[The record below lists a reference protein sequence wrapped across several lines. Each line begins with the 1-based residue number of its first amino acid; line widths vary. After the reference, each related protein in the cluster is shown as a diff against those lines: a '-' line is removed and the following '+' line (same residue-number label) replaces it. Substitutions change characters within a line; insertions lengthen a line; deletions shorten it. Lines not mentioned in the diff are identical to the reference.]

1 MELTNRAQ
9 MGTQQ
14 TSQMLSKSP
23 VTNPKNHRTFRNS
36 DSGFSIIEI
45 VFVVAMIAILGSV
58 AVTQLQPSIDKYRL
72 VSSANM
78 VASEMNAGRA
88 LAISRNWAYEAQFD
102 TDANTIQV
110 VDPTNSSNTP
120 RVAKSLEPGISFS
133 SVPSPSIRFYAR
145 GHALTG
151 IVQLQNDAGE
161 TASVIVTP
169 HGVNVIL

>member
-1 MELTNRAQ
+1 MKPESREDMEPRQ
-9 MGTQQ
+9 
-14 TSQMLSKSP
+14 
-23 VTNPKNHRTFRNS
+23 RRFRNS
-36 DSGFSIIEI
+36 EFGFSIIEI
-45 VFVVAMIAILGSV
+45 VFVVAMIGILGSM
-58 AVTQLQPSIDKYRL
+58 AVIQLQPSIDRYRL
-72 VSSANM
+72 ISSANM

-110 VDPTNSSNTP
+110 VDPSHSSNNP
-120 RVAKSLEPGISFS
+120 RVAKNLEPGISFS

-151 IVQLQNDAGE
+151 IIQLQNDAGE
-161 TASVIVTP
+161 TASVIVTS

>member
-1 MELTNRAQ
+1 MKPASREDMEPGHRRFQNRE
-9 MGTQQ
+9 
-14 TSQMLSKSP
+14 
-23 VTNPKNHRTFRNS
+23 
-36 DSGFSIIEI
+36 SGFSIIEI

-58 AVTQLQPSIDKYRL
+58 TIMQLQPSIDKYRL

-78 VASEMNAGRA
+78 IASEMNAGRA

-102 TDANTIQV
+102 TNANTIQV
-110 VDPTNSSNTP
+110 VDPSHSSNHP
-120 RVAKSLEPGISFS
+120 RIAKNLEPGITFS
-133 SVPSPSIRFYAR
+133 TVPSPSIRFYAR

-169 HGVNVIL
+169 YGVNVIL

>member
-1 MELTNRAQ
+1 MELT
-9 MGTQQ
+9 
-14 TSQMLSKSP
+14 S
-23 VTNPKNHRTFRNS
+23 RNS
-36 DSGFSIIEI
+36 DSGFTIIEI
-45 VFVVAMIAILGSV
+45 VFVVTMIAILGSV
-58 AVTQLQPSIDKYRL
+58 TILQLQPSIEKYRL

-120 RVAKSLEPGISFS
+120 RAAKTLEPGISFS

-169 HGVNVIL
+169 HGVNIIL

>member
-1 MELTNRAQ
+1 MEPRQ
-9 MGTQQ
+9 
-14 TSQMLSKSP
+14 
-23 VTNPKNHRTFRNS
+23 RRFRNS
-36 DSGFSIIEI
+36 EFGFSIIEI

-58 AVTQLQPSIDKYRL
+58 AVMQLQPSIDKYRL

-110 VDPTNSSNTP
+110 VDPSHSSNTP
-120 RVAKSLEPGISFS
+120 RMEKSLEPGITFS

>member
-1 MELTNRAQ
+1 
-9 MGTQQ
+9 MGPGQ
-14 TSQMLSKSP
+14 
-23 VTNPKNHRTFRNS
+23 RRFRNNEF
-36 DSGFSIIEI
+36 GFSIIEI

-58 AVTQLQPSIDKYRL
+58 AVMQLQPSIDKYRL

>member
-1 MELTNRAQ
+1 MRPASREDMEPGQR
-9 MGTQQ
+9 
-14 TSQMLSKSP
+14 
-23 VTNPKNHRTFRNS
+23 RFRNS
-36 DSGFSIIEI
+36 EFGFSIIEI

-58 AVTQLQPSIDKYRL
+58 AIMQLQPSIDKYRL

-102 TDANTIQV
+102 TNANTIQV
-110 VDPTNSSNTP
+110 VDPTNSSNHP
-120 RVAKSLEPGISFS
+120 RMAKSLDPGISFS

-151 IVQLQNDAGE
+151 TILLQNDAGE

-169 HGVNVIL
+169 HSVNVIL

>member
-1 MELTNRAQ
+1 MKPANREDMEP
-9 MGTQQ
+9 G
-14 TSQMLSKSP
+14 
-23 VTNPKNHRTFRNS
+23 HRRFRNS
-36 DSGFSIIEI
+36 ASGFSIIEI

-58 AVTQLQPSIDKYRL
+58 TIMQLQPSIDKYRL

-78 VASEMNAGRA
+78 IASEMNAGRA

-102 TDANTIQV
+102 TNANTIQL
-110 VDPTNSSNTP
+110 VDPSHSTNTP
-120 RVAKSLEPGISFS
+120 RIAKNLEPGITFS
-133 SVPSPSIRFYAR
+133 AVPSPSIRFYAR

-169 HGVNVIL
+169 YGVSVIL

>member
-1 MELTNRAQ
+1 MKP
-9 MGTQQ
+9 G
-14 TSQMLSKSP
+14 
-23 VTNPKNHRTFRNS
+23 HRRFRNS
-36 DSGFSIIEI
+36 ASGFSIIEI

-58 AVTQLQPSIDKYRL
+58 TIMQLQPSIEKYRL

-102 TDANTIQV
+102 TNANTIQL
-110 VDPTNSSNTP
+110 VDPSHSTNTP
-120 RVAKSLEPGISFS
+120 RIAKNLEPGITFS
-133 SVPSPSIRFYAR
+133 AVPSPSIRFYAR

-161 TASVIVTP
+161 TASIIVTP
-169 HGVNVIL
+169 YGVNVIL

>member
-1 MELTNRAQ
+1 M
-9 MGTQQ
+9 
-14 TSQMLSKSP
+14 
-23 VTNPKNHRTFRNS
+23 
-36 DSGFSIIEI
+36 GFSIIEI

-58 AVTQLQPSIDKYRL
+58 TIIQLQPSIDKYRL

-78 VASEMNAGRA
+78 IASEMNAGRA

-102 TDANTIQV
+102 TNANTIQL
-110 VDPTNSSNTP
+110 VDPSHSTNTP
-120 RVAKSLEPGISFS
+120 RLAKNLEPGITFS
-133 SVPSPSIRFYAR
+133 AVPSPSIRFYAR

-169 HGVNVIL
+169 YGVSVIL

>member
-1 MELTNRAQ
+1 MKPESREDMEPGQR
-9 MGTQQ
+9 
-14 TSQMLSKSP
+14 
-23 VTNPKNHRTFRNS
+23 RFRNS
-36 DSGFSIIEI
+36 EFGFSIIEI

-58 AVTQLQPSIDKYRL
+58 AIMQLQPSIDRYRL

-102 TDANTIQV
+102 TNANTIQV
-110 VDPTNSSNTP
+110 VDPTNSSNHP
-120 RVAKSLEPGISFS
+120 RMAKSLEPGITFSF
-133 SVPSPSIRFYAR
+133 VPSPSIRFYAR

-151 IVQLQNDAGE
+151 TILLQNDAGE

-169 HGVNVIL
+169 HSVNVIL

>member
-1 MELTNRAQ
+1 MKPANREDMEP
-9 MGTQQ
+9 G
-14 TSQMLSKSP
+14 
-23 VTNPKNHRTFRNS
+23 HRRFRNS
-36 DSGFSIIEI
+36 ASGFSIIEI

-58 AVTQLQPSIDKYRL
+58 TIIQLQPSIDKYRL

-78 VASEMNAGRA
+78 IASEMNAGRA

-102 TDANTIQV
+102 TNANTIQL
-110 VDPTNSSNTP
+110 VDPSHSTNTP
-120 RVAKSLEPGISFS
+120 RVAKNLEPGITFS
-133 SVPSPSIRFYAR
+133 AVPSPSIRFYAR

-169 HGVNVIL
+169 YGVSVIL

>member
-1 MELTNRAQ
+1 MKP
-9 MGTQQ
+9 G
-14 TSQMLSKSP
+14 
-23 VTNPKNHRTFRNS
+23 HRRFRNS
-36 DSGFSIIEI
+36 ASGFSIIEI

-58 AVTQLQPSIDKYRL
+58 TIIQLQPSIEKYRL

-78 VASEMNAGRA
+78 IASEMNAGRA

-102 TDANTIQV
+102 TNANTIQL
-110 VDPTNSSNTP
+110 VDPSHSSNTP
-120 RVAKSLEPGISFS
+120 RIAKNLEPGITFS
-133 SVPSPSIRFYAR
+133 AVPSPSIRFFAR

-169 HGVNVIL
+169 YGVSVIL

>member
-1 MELTNRAQ
+1 MKPASREDMEPGQR
-9 MGTQQ
+9 
-14 TSQMLSKSP
+14 
-23 VTNPKNHRTFRNS
+23 RFRNS
-36 DSGFSIIEI
+36 EFGFSIIEI

-58 AVTQLQPSIDKYRL
+58 AIMQLQPSIDRYRL

-102 TDANTIQV
+102 TNANTIQV
-110 VDPTNSSNTP
+110 VDPTNSSNHP
-120 RVAKSLEPGISFS
+120 RMAKSLDPGISFS
-133 SVPSPSIRFYAR
+133 FVPSPSIRFYAR

-151 IVQLQNDAGE
+151 TILLQNDAGE

-169 HGVNVIL
+169 HSVNVIL